1 MHRPGQCKDHSDP
14 MLGTETSLLEKRRF
28 NEPAVDA
35 RVPAFHT
42 QSLSYGIHAVL
53 SRAASQR
60 PCKSN
65 ETDQMSR
72 FNEGLK
78 KMIQMRV

>member
-35 RVPAFHT
+35 KGPVFHT
-42 QSLSYGIHAVL
+42 QSLSDGTHAVL
-53 SRAASQR
+53 SSAASQR

-65 ETDQMSR
+65 GTDQMSG
-72 FNEGLK
+72 FNEVLK
-78 KMIQMRV
+78 R